1 MVKGWVGLCW
11 VGTEL
16 FGFRPARGALQ
27 RELSEHSSRDS
38 ARAHSVSSSS
48 SKTRRKKRRT
58 GSTMTD
64 RFDCF
69 YCRDH
74 LGGKKYIKK
83 DDRPVCVRCFE
94 KFCANTCTE
103 CRRPIGTDS
112 KELHHK
118 GRYWHEDCFRCY
130 KCYKNLAKESFSTKD
145 DRILCGKC
153 SSREDAPRCHTCYK
167 PILAGTENVEYKGN
181 TFHEECFT
189 CYQCKKPI
197 SSQSFLTK
205 NDNIYCTSCHE
216 KKFAKQCAG
225 CKKAI
230 TSGGVNYQDQP
241 WHSACFVCASCQKPL
256 AGTRF
261 TSHEDRVYCV
271 DCYKNSVAKKCSACQ
286 NPITGFGK
294 ATNVVNYEGGTW
306 HDYCFNCRKCS
317 LNLSDKRFVSKNG
330 DVYCSDCSKKV

>member
-1 MVKGWVGLCW
+1 
-11 VGTEL
+11 
-16 FGFRPARGALQ
+16 
-27 RELSEHSSRDS
+27 
-38 ARAHSVSSSS
+38 
-48 SKTRRKKRRT
+48 
-58 GSTMTD
+58 MTD